1 MYKMLLNITLV
12 VGQSSRRSEDQ
23 CYCTKE
29 IKRTHKEKAYTAD
42 SIQIKIHRYV
52 LQIHLSVKNII
63 EFNKHLSTKVTN
75 LNSVTF
81 TNVLLIASGVIVCT
95 SCDGK
100 SNPSILFVLLISVF
114 IINYYSCFY
123 CCCICMF
130 KTFDR
135 LDIYNTSFIELSN
148 SLRAFI
154 VVLLCLIC
162 DTYNMN

>member
-42 SIQIKIHRYV
+42 SIKIKIHRYV

-63 EFNKHLSTKVTN
+63 EFNKHLSTKVTK

-100 SNPSILFVLLISVF
+100 SNPSILFVLLISLFSLSIIIAVF
-114 IINYYSCFY
+114 TVVASACS
-123 CCCICMF
+123 
-130 KTFDR
+130 KH
-135 LDIYNTSFIELSN
+135 L
-148 SLRAFI
+148 I
-154 VVLLCLIC
+154 V
-162 DTYNMN
+162 